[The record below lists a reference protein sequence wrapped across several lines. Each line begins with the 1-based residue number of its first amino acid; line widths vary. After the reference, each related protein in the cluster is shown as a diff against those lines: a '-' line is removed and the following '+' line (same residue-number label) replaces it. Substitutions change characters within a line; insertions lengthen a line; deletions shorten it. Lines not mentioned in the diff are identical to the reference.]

1 LEFFGMFNAALV
13 FFSTFNPIVFSIA
26 LSLGV
31 IAVLRRPTPVL
42 RPTPRPQSQ
51 SWRRAR

>member
-1 LEFFGMFNAALV
+1 MFNAALG

-26 LSLGV
+26 LSVGV

-42 RPTPRPQSQ
+42 RPTQRPQSQ
-51 SWRRAR
+51 SWRRVR